1 VTDLDSPA
9 QRPTDLDLERFLTDD
24 LDDDAR
30 ARVARAI
37 DADADLAA
45 HVAARR
51 AEQRAFFVLHPRAP
65 AAARLPAWPLSL
77 LSLSSL
83 RQALAPLAACAAV
96 LVLFVSLDGAAPQT
110 RMRGDALS
118 ARLLVRRGAGDDAVV
133 FALAGQPLR
142 LGDAVRIEVDLS
154 AAGHCSVIGIDNH
167 GTRTLHYDRVAVL
180 AGTQVLADAL
190 VLDGSS
196 GVEDWVVVCGD
207 DVDVAGFATAVV
219 GAAEPEVVARRF
231 PQAMM
236 TVLSFTKEVAPE

>member
-1 VTDLDSPA
+1 MTHPDSAA
-9 QRPTDLDLERFLTDD
+9 QTPSDLDLERFLTDD
-24 LDDDAR
+24 LDDEAR

-51 AEQRAFFVLHPRAP
+51 AEQRAFFILHPRAP
-65 AAARLPAWPLSL
+65 TPASLSL
-77 LSLSSL
+77 RASTWASSL

-110 RMRGDALS
+110 RTRGDALS
-118 ARLLVRRGAGDDAVV
+118 ARLLVRRGAGNDAVV

-142 LGDAVRIEVDLS
+142 AGDAVRIEVDL
-154 AAGHCSVIGIDNH
+154 AAAARCSVIGIDNH

-196 GVEDWVVVCGD
+196 GVEDWVVVCGESD
-207 DVDVAGFATAVV
+207 DVAGFATAV

-231 PQAMM
+231 PRARM